1 MIMPRGEQ
9 LLLPANPLFIWASLL
24 IALTINAF
32 PIGRI
37 AWAPDWLALVL
48 IYWCVHQP
56 LRVGLGVAFCMGL
69 LTDVQSTGLL
79 GQHAF
84 SYLVM
89 TYWANALQR
98 RLPWFSLGTQAIQIA
113 PVFFLGTGIEL
124 LLSMFTGGTTPG
136 WLIIVA
142 PAIQAA
148 LWPIVSVFLQAPQR
162 RAPNRD
168 NQRPI

>member
-9 LLLPANPLFIWASLL
+9 LLLPANPVFIWASLFV
-24 IALTINAF
+24 ALTINAL

-56 LRVGLGVAFCMGL
+56 QRIGLGVAFAMGV

-79 GQHAF
+79 GQHAL
-84 SYLVM
+84 SYVAM
-89 TYWANALQR
+89 TFWANALQR

-113 PVFFLGTGIEL
+113 PVFFLGTGLQL
-124 LLSMFTGGTTPG
+124 LLSLFTAGASPG
-136 WLIIVA
+136 WLIVIA
-142 PAIQAA
+142 PALQAL
-148 LWPIVSVFLQAPQR
+148 LWPMVSMLLQAPQR

>member
-37 AWAPDWLALVL
+37 FWAPDWLALVL

-56 LRVGLGVAFCMGL
+56 LRIGLGVAFIMGI

-79 GQHAF
+79 GQHAV

-89 TYWANALQR
+89 TYWANALQ
-98 RLPWFSLGTQAIQIA
+98 I
-113 PVFFLGTGIEL
+113 
-124 LLSMFTGGTTPG
+124 
-136 WLIIVA
+136 
-142 PAIQAA
+142 
-148 LWPIVSVFLQAPQR
+148 
-162 RAPNRD
+162 
-168 NQRPI
+168 